1 MNTFQF
7 KIIMRILLLIAR
19 CVMRDERTAR
29 EVTIIEQDLN
39 RYYRETQ

>member
-1 MNTFQF
+1 MSVFQF
-7 KIIMRILLLIAR
+7 KIIMRLLLLIAK